1 MILGIIPA
9 RLNSKRLKEKNI
21 TNFFGK
27 PLISYAIEVAKKSK
41 VFDKILISSESNK
54 VLSIGKKYKTDYLL
68 KRPKKLSSDHIFPSE
83 VIKHA
88 IKWFELNYEK
98 PKFICCIYPTT
109 PLLLKSDLTNS
120 FKIIKKKK
128 NLKCVFSATENDIP
142 VQRTFFLN
150 KKKNLVMFDKKSFY
164 QRTQD
169 LPKTY
174 RDIGQFYWGT
184 YDSWMNNQINFSKNS
199 KFYLIPK
206 SRAIDIDD
214 HEDLFKAKML
224 YKSLKKN

>member
-1 MILGIIPA
+1 MILAIIPA
-9 RLNSKRLKEKNI
+9 RLNSKRIKEKNI

-27 PLISYAIEVAKKSK
+27 PLISYAIDLAKKSK
-41 VFDKILISSESNK
+41 IFDKILISSESNK
-54 VLSIGKKYKTDYLL
+54 VLSIGKKYKADYLL
-68 KRPKKLSSDHIFPSE
+68 KRPIKLSSDHIFPSE

-98 PKFICCIYPTT
+98 PYYICCIYPTT
-109 PLLLKSDLTNS
+109 PLLIKGDLINS
-120 FKIIKKKK
+120 FKIIKKK
-128 NLKCVFSATENDIP
+128 NFKCVFSAAENDIP

-150 KKKNLVMFDKKSFY
+150 KKRNIVMFDKKSFY
-164 QRTQD
+164 KRTQD

-184 YDSWMNNQINFSKNS
+184 YDSWMNNQINFSKSS

-206 SRAIDIDD
+206 SRALDIDD
-214 HEDLFKAKML
+214 YDDLYKAKML
-224 YKSLKKN
+224 YRLLKKN